1 MNGSFHTDSSPHA
14 RRFPPIATIDHVSE
28 DDIWD
33 LLLADAIS
41 ESESGRLVQL
51 QRYLDGVPG
60 LSRSGPNLHAAIAA
74 ILENGR
80 RLGLERAT
88 LIEELKRDYPNFA
101 VHVDEVELVQELM
114 GDEADKEWSETPSRD
129 LPCPYGPSTWHGEAR
144 YELQVLLGV
153 GTRGFVYKALDRVMS
168 ATNKPAWVAIKIIP
182 EWTGMLLREVLA
194 EARRARHIDNPAVAR
209 VLDAGEHGD
218 ECFIVYEFID
228 GLTVADWR
236 DARQLSQRERIETI
250 LPVIDAMGTAHAT
263 GLCHLD
269 IHPRNVMVNSEGD
282 AKLID
287 FGLGHTRLETWHPAR
302 RPVGSLGFVAPEIYN
317 RLADPSLPKAD
328 VYALGGLSLWMLSG
342 TIPNGQSI
350 EESEF
355 YLNAE
360 SGNTALER
368 GLQGLDQDLHSIL
381 SRALSR
387 QPERRY
393 DSARGLARDLHS
405 WLDRRPLD
413 WNRPSHIR
421 RLQLFA
427 RRSPMI
433 LLAWLVVCTLV
444 IGATSALTAQRVGHE
459 ADLRVAEAEQREQ
472 LAQLEA
478 QELAKE
484 AKLGRQLRSFSG
496 TIQAAAISDSTK
508 RSAGRDWVVLLT
520 LVRGLS
526 EAGVQLEPEVLGTIN
541 IERVRI
547 AEERAAEAM
556 RLYGESDIQTRLW
569 QAAKVNWLVDAEQYE
584 RALKELDEFLPQ
596 WRINA
601 GDENS
606 LVRRLDSLRRALTFL
621 NEPRSLDELQVF
633 LSSDAA
639 RLLNKRVLGRLQ
651 AMRESGK

>member
-1 MNGSFHTDSSPHA
+1 
-14 RRFPPIATIDHVSE
+14 
-28 DDIWD
+28 
-33 LLLADAIS
+33 
-41 ESESGRLVQL
+41 
-51 QRYLDGVPG
+51 
-60 LSRSGPNLHAAIAA
+60 
-74 ILENGR
+74 
-80 RLGLERAT
+80 
-88 LIEELKRDYPNFA
+88 
-101 VHVDEVELVQELM
+101 
-114 GDEADKEWSETPSRD
+114 
-129 LPCPYGPSTWHGEAR
+129 
-144 YELQVLLGV
+144 
-153 GTRGFVYKALDRVMS
+153 
-168 ATNKPAWVAIKIIP
+168 
-182 EWTGMLLREVLA
+182 
-194 EARRARHIDNPAVAR
+194 
-209 VLDAGEHGD
+209 
-218 ECFIVYEFID
+218 
-228 GLTVADWR
+228 
-236 DARQLSQRERIETI
+236 
-250 LPVIDAMGTAHAT
+250 
-263 GLCHLD
+263 
-269 IHPRNVMVNSEGD
+269 
-282 AKLID
+282 
-287 FGLGHTRLETWHPAR
+287 
-302 RPVGSLGFVAPEIYN
+302 
-317 RLADPSLPKAD
+317 
-328 VYALGGLSLWMLSG
+328 
-342 TIPNGQSI
+342 
-350 EESEF
+350 
-355 YLNAE
+355 
-360 SGNTALER
+360 
-368 GLQGLDQDLHSIL
+368 
-381 SRALSR
+381 
-387 QPERRY
+387 
-393 DSARGLARDLHS
+393 
-405 WLDRRPLD
+405 
-413 WNRPSHIR
+413 
-421 RLQLFA
+421 
-427 RRSPMI
+427 MI